1 MKRAFLIPATS
12 LAFVAK
18 AMPAHTGHEHT
29 GGTDVKIIGEVIDPV
44 CYVSHAGDE
53 GKTFARE
60 VAVEPETSRGAV
72 EHPRAPAV
80 PLECGPSPTRTERSM
95 FYIVR
100 RPNRSAVT
108 QRY

>member
-44 CYVSHAGDE
+44 CHVSHAGDE

-72 EHPRAPAV
+72 EHPWRLRFLWNAGLRRRERNA
-80 PLECGPSPTRTERSM
+80 LCSISCGDRTD
-95 FYIVR
+95 
-100 RPNRSAVT
+100 PP
-108 QRY
+108 